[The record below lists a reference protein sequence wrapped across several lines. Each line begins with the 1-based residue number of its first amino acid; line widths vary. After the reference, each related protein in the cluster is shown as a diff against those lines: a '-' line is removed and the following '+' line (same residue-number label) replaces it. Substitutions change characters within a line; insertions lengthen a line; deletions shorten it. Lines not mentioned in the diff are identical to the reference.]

1 MSEVFYVGLYT
12 SLMGFLLAL
21 GNIFYKSKCKTVS
34 CCCLKIVRDTETE
47 EKEMEFIATHQPR
60 VAI

>member
-21 GNIFYKSKCKTVS
+21 GNIFNKSKCKSVS
-34 CCCLKIVRDTETE
+34 CCCIKIVRDTETE